1 MVIGTLSETIGCI
14 GALSDLSEHYRKCSD
29 SRRRLCRGSQL
40 SELSDSHYRTI
51 GEATIGLSELSEYY
65 RSLLS
70 DYRNRAQQPT
80 ECHQRKDPRAWSLE
94 NAYAAPERRPQQG
107 ALSKSTFCNENVH
120 MTRATSLHRPQAQRA
135 LCDSGPQ
142 RVRLLFFIHDIK

>member
-70 DYRNRAQQPT
+70 DYRNRAQEHSGVSERSGVKESGCEPIAHRAVLTSAKVGRGVRVT
-80 ECHQRKDPRAWSLE
+80 EPCAFL
-94 NAYAAPERRPQQG
+94 A
-107 ALSKSTFCNENVH
+107 
-120 MTRATSLHRPQAQRA
+120 
-135 LCDSGPQ
+135 
-142 RVRLLFFIHDIK
+142 